1 MLLIVAVSTAAC
13 VAQRRAIDV
22 PAEVA
27 VGLEAIWSNGTRCS
41 PTTSASAASGHA
53 ASVPAGRPRALR
65 RVDRRTGAK
74 RSGAAVACLLL
85 VHGLGRFGENLPNV
99 RPIVIGAAL
108 YSRRRG
114 EGLATQV

>member
-1 MLLIVAVSTAAC
+1 
-13 VAQRRAIDV
+13 
-22 PAEVA
+22 
-27 VGLEAIWSNGTRCS
+27 
-41 PTTSASAASGHA
+41 
-53 ASVPAGRPRALR
+53 
-65 RVDRRTGAK
+65 
-74 RSGAAVACLLL
+74 